1 MNDYMMTA
9 ACYKDMLK
17 RGKIDKG
24 TGEKNIRIYEFLAAC
39 DGDDICRLVDSGA
52 FNNIIKAFIE
62 TAVKDAKLDE
72 EIGEKVLS
80 QLHYI
85 FDEKTAKE
93 VLEIKEKQQWEEIT
107 L

>member
-1 MNDYMMTA
+1 MQ
-9 ACYKDMLK
+9 
-17 RGKIDKG
+17 I
-24 TGEKNIRIYEFLAAC
+24 
-39 DGDDICRLVDSGA
+39 GA
-52 FNNIIKAFIE
+52 FNDIIKAFIE

-72 EIGEKVLS
+72 DIGENILS

>member
-1 MNDYMMTA
+1 MDDYMMTGQ
-9 ACYKDMLK
+9 CYKDMVK
-17 RGKIDKG
+17 RGQIDKE

-39 DGDDICRLVDSGA
+39 DNDDLCRLVDSGA
-52 FNNIIKAFIE
+52 FNGIIEAFIE

-72 EIGEKVLS
+72 EIGENILS